1 MINMANSVGY
11 LLICL
16 SEPLLLLS
24 YLLRFLRIKRIF
36 DAKQIYVD
44 KGVRPTEMIKS
55 YSENRLC
62 IIAVSLVALFTV
74 LYMIAGVSTWMKD
87 ENWYG
92 LLPTFAFS
100 SSHSNI

>member
-1 MINMANSVGY
+1 MINLANTAGY

-24 YLLRFLRIKRIF
+24 YLLRFLRIRRIF

-44 KGVRPTEMIKS
+44 SGVRPSEMIKS

-62 IIAVSLVALFTV
+62 LIAVTLVSLFT
-74 LYMIAGVSTWMKD
+74 LIYMIAGVSTWV
-87 ENWYG
+87 
-92 LLPTFAFS
+92 
-100 SSHSNI
+100 SNN

>member
-1 MINMANSVGY
+1 MIYIANTAGY

-24 YLLRFLRIKRIF
+24 YVLRFLRIKRIF

-44 KGVRPTEMIKS
+44 KGVRPTQMIKS

-62 IIAVSLVALFTV
+62 IIAVSLVALFTI
-74 LYMIAGVSTWMKD
+74 LYMIAGVSLWVTND
-87 ENWYG
+87 
-92 LLPTFAFS
+92 
-100 SSHSNI
+100 